1 MSMVFGTGQSTNSMA
16 RIMKANQMSEVCA
29 SSHEYPHVEKI
40 KNLCEQNFK
49 GTVAQP
55 TVTAKELTSRQKEK
69 PQGKKKNKE
78 KPHSK
83 KKNLGK
89 NKNRTAKRKSLTATR
104 ITSRQKE

>member
-1 MSMVFGTGQSTNSMA
+1 MSSVFGTGQSTNSMA

-49 GTVAQP
+49 DTVAQP

-78 KPHSK
+78 KPHDEK
-83 KKNLGK
+83 KKTHGK
-89 NKNRTAKRKSLTATR
+89 KNTLTANKKK
-104 ITSRQKE
+104 KE